1 MSELIYIADD
11 EKNIRELVKCF
22 LENQGY
28 EVETFSNGDDLF
40 KRYKEKNADMIILDV
55 IMPGTDGVEICRQ
68 IRQIA
73 NVPIIIL
80 SAKDSEED
88 RIKGI
93 SVGGDDYLTK
103 PFSPIEL
110 VARVQAL
117 FRRISM
123 DKVEKVEKVTF
134 GNIKIDV
141 TKKQA
146 YVDDEEIALTP
157 LEFDFLKYLIQKNNQ
172 AISREELLKEVWKIA
187 YDIDTRATDDT
198 VKRLR
203 RKIAD
208 SNVEIKTVWGY
219 GFKMALKKQV
229 QNENDI

>member
-1 MSELIYIADD
+1 MSDLFYIADD

-219 GFKMALKKQV
+219 GFKMALKK
-229 QNENDI
+229 

>member
-1 MSELIYIADD
+1 MSKLIYIADD

-80 SAKDSEED
+80 SAKYSEED

-219 GFKMALKKQV
+219 GFKMALKK
-229 QNENDI
+229 

>member
-157 LEFDFLKYLIQKNNQ
+157 LEFDFLKYIIQKNNQ

-229 QNENDI
+229 

>member
-110 VARVQAL
+110 VARIQAL

-219 GFKMALKKQV
+219 GFKMALKK
-229 QNENDI
+229 

>member
-1 MSELIYIADD
+1 MSVLIYIADD

-219 GFKMALKKQV
+219 GFKMALKK
-229 QNENDI
+229 

>member
-80 SAKDSEED
+80 SAKDREED

-219 GFKMALKKQV
+219 GFKMALKK
-229 QNENDI
+229 

>member
-11 EKNIRELVKCF
+11 EKNIREIVKCF

-229 QNENDI
+229 

>member
-208 SNVEIKTVWGY
+208 SNVEIKTVWG
-219 GFKMALKKQV
+219 
-229 QNENDI
+229 

>member
-103 PFSPIEL
+103 PFSTIEL

-229 QNENDI
+229 

>member
-68 IRQIA
+68 IREIA

-229 QNENDI
+229 

>member
-219 GFKMALKKQV
+219 GFKMALKK
-229 QNENDI
+229 

>member
-110 VARVQAL
+110 VARVKAL

-219 GFKMALKKQV
+219 GFKMALKK
-229 QNENDI
+229 

>member
-103 PFSPIEL
+103 PFSSIEL

-219 GFKMALKKQV
+219 GFKMALKK
-229 QNENDI
+229 

>member
-229 QNENDI
+229 

>member
-187 YDIDTRATDDT
+187 YDIDTRATGDT

-219 GFKMALKKQV
+219 GFKMALKK
-229 QNENDI
+229 

>member
-40 KRYKEKNADMIILDV
+40 KRYKEKNADMIILDD

-229 QNENDI
+229 

>member
-123 DKVEKVEKVTF
+123 DKVEKVEKVKF

-219 GFKMALKKQV
+219 GFKMALKK
-229 QNENDI
+229 

>member
-11 EKNIRELVKCF
+11 ERNIRELVKCF

-68 IRQIA
+68 IREIA

-229 QNENDI
+229 

>member
-1 MSELIYIADD
+1 MSELIYMADD

-68 IRQIA
+68 IREIA

-123 DKVEKVEKVTF
+123 DKVEKVEKLAF

-146 YVDDEEIALTP
+146 YVDDGEIALTP

>member
-203 RKIAD
+203 RKIAG

-219 GFKMALKKQV
+219 GFKMALKK
-229 QNENDI
+229 

>member
-40 KRYKEKNADMIILDV
+40 KRYKEKNADMIILDF

-219 GFKMALKKQV
+219 GFKMALKK
-229 QNENDI
+229 

>member
-55 IMPGTDGVEICRQ
+55 ITPGTDGVEICRQ

-229 QNENDI
+229 

>member
-68 IRQIA
+68 IREIA

-219 GFKMALKKQV
+219 GFKMALKNQV
-229 QNENDI
+229 

>member
-172 AISREELLKEVWKIA
+172 AISREELLKEVWKIT

-229 QNENDI
+229 

>member
-73 NVPIIIL
+73 NAPIIIL

-229 QNENDI
+229 

>member
-187 YDIDTRATDDT
+187 YDIDTGMGH
-198 VKRLR
+198 LL
-203 RKIAD
+203 
-208 SNVEIKTVWGY
+208 EY
-219 GFKMALKKQV
+219 
-229 QNENDI
+229 

>member
-110 VARVQAL
+110 VAGVQAL

-229 QNENDI
+229 

>member
-187 YDIDTRATDDT
+187 NDIDTRATDDT

-219 GFKMALKKQV
+219 GFKMALKK
-229 QNENDI
+229 

>member
-55 IMPGTDGVEICRQ
+55 IMTGTDGVEICRQ

-219 GFKMALKKQV
+219 GFKMALKK
-229 QNENDI
+229 

>member
-55 IMPGTDGVEICRQ
+55 IMPGTDGVEICRH

-219 GFKMALKKQV
+219 GFKMALKK
-229 QNENDI
+229 

>member
-68 IRQIA
+68 IREIA

-203 RKIAD
+203 RKISE

-219 GFKMALKKQV
+219 GFKMVLKKQV
-229 QNENDI
+229 

>member
-80 SAKDSEED
+80 SAKDSEKD

-229 QNENDI
+229 

>member
-1 MSELIYIADD
+1 MGKLIYIADD

-28 EVETFSNGDDLF
+28 KVETFSNGDDLF
-40 KRYKEKNADMIILDV
+40 EKYKEKNSDMVILDV
-55 IMPGTDGVEICRQ
+55 VMPGTDGVEICRQ
-68 IRQIA
+68 IREVA

-123 DKVEKVEKVTF
+123 DKVQKVEKSVF
-134 GNIKIDV
+134 GDIKVDNV
-141 TKKQA
+141 NKQA
-146 YVDDEEIALTP
+146 FVDNTEIVLTP
-157 LEFDFLKYLIQKNNQ
+157 LEFDFLKYLVEKNNQ

-203 RKIAD
+203 KKIAD

-219 GFKMALKKQV
+219 GFKMVLKEQV
-229 QNENDI
+229 DDEDDL

>member
-103 PFSPIEL
+103 PFSPVEL

-157 LEFDFLKYLIQKNNQ
+157 LEFDSLKYLIQKNNQ

-229 QNENDI
+229 

>member
-110 VARVQAL
+110 LARVQAL
-117 FRRISM
+117 FRRISI

-229 QNENDI
+229 

>member
-146 YVDDEEIALTP
+146 YVDDEEIAL
-157 LEFDFLKYLIQKNNQ
+157 EFDFLKYLIQKNNQ

-219 GFKMALKKQV
+219 GFKMALKK
-229 QNENDI
+229 

>member
-198 VKRLR
+198 LKRLR

-219 GFKMALKKQV
+219 GFKMALKK
-229 QNENDI
+229 

>member
-208 SNVEIKTVWGY
+208 SNVEIKTVRGY
-219 GFKMALKKQV
+219 GFKMALKK
-229 QNENDI
+229 